1 MTESCENE
9 VVAQLVEFRRR
20 AADYARRDGHI
31 PPDEAFFAEM
41 NAQVVANAEQYYRSM
56 FAGRVSS
63 WNLRDSHMTNTIEAI
78 VDHLRRR
85 GRAGKVVVWEHN
97 SHLGDARATE
107 MGRSGEHNVGQL
119 IRQRHGDDAR
129 LIGFMTYQGS
139 VTAASDWDAPAERKR
154 VKEGMLG
161 SYELL
166 FHQFAIPSFLLPLR
180 GNPAAAPLEEQ
191 RLERAI
197 GVIYAPRT
205 ERTSHYFFADL
216 PRQFDAVIHFDTTRA
231 VEPLERW
238 ELVHTQEMPETYPW
252 TL

>member
-63 WNLRDSHMTNTIEAI
+63 WNLRDSHMTNTIESV

-85 GRAGKVVVWEHN
+85 GRAGKIVVWEHN

-107 MGRSGEHNVGQL
+107 MERSGEHNVGQL

-129 LIGFMTYQGS
+129 LIGFTTYKGS
-139 VTAASDWDAPAERKR
+139 VTAASEWDGPAERKQ
-154 VKEGMLG
+154 VNPALPG

-166 FHQFAIPSFLLPLR
+166 FHQFDVPDFYLPLR
-180 GNPAAAPLEEQ
+180 GNAAAGSLTNE

-197 GVIYAPRT
+197 GVIY
-205 ERTSHYFFADL
+205 
-216 PRQFDAVIHFDTTRA
+216 
-231 VEPLERW
+231 
-238 ELVHTQEMPETYPW
+238 MP
-252 TL
+252 